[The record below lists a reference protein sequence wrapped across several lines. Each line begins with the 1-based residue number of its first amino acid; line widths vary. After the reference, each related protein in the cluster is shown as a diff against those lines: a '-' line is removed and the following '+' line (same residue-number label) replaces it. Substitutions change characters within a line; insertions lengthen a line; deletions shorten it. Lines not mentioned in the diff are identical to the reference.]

1 MVCAMLLD
9 VPYGE
14 GTLQA
19 ELPERTAVIGGGA
32 QNSLPPVGDLEAT
45 ARAALT
51 SPLGSPPVGELVR
64 HGSRVTIAFDD
75 PTVSSFGP
83 VRRVVIEQLLDE
95 LTAAGVDRGDVTL
108 ICANALHRK
117 YRHTE
122 LAKLLGEELV
132 EEFGERLFCH
142 DAEDPENLV
151 YLGQTPG
158 GYDVEISRY
167 VVDSDLTIYVN
178 ASHNRGFSGGWKSV
192 CVGLSTYRSIRHH
205 HTPDGMSMSLG
216 KNRMHAMLDEMGSL
230 LESKIGGKIFKV
242 DTLLSSPTEVAR
254 IFAGS
259 VWDSRTAVL
268 AELNRLFP
276 PRRSLSDKKYD
287 AIVYGVPNWSPYAI
301 YSFMNPLLTLVSSGL
316 GYLGGTVQALGKPGC
331 TVVMVTPCP
340 NQWDEVHH
348 ASYPD
353 VWKNV
358 LSRTRDPYQIQH
370 EFARRYAEDEPLIE
384 KYRHEHAFHPVHAIL
399 AAYPL
404 KRLKHVGRVIVVGCE
419 DPALPRHLDFEPVDT
434 MDAALASIESEHGGD
449 YQIAYIEQPPVPS
462 KEIL

>member
-1 MVCAMLLD
+1 MLLD

-14 GTLQA
+14 DTLQA
-19 ELPERTAVIGGGA
+19 ELPDSTAVIGGGA
-32 QNSLPPVGDLEAT
+32 QDSLPPVDDLEA
-45 ARAALT
+45 AVRSAL
-51 SPLGSPPVGELVR
+51 SAPLGSPPVSELVKP
-64 HGSRVTIAFDD
+64 GSRVAIAFDD
-75 PTVSSFGP
+75 PTVASFGP

-95 LTAAGVDRGDVTL
+95 LTAAGVDRGDVVL

-117 YRHTE
+117 YRHSE
-122 LAKLLGEELV
+122 LARLLGDELV
-132 EEFGERLFCH
+132 AEFGERLFCH
-142 DAEDPENLV
+142 DAEDADNLV

-178 ASHNRGFSGGWKSV
+178 AGHNRGFSGGWKSV

-216 KNRMHAMLDEMGSL
+216 KNRMHDMLNEMGRL
-230 LESKIGGKIFKV
+230 LESKISGRIFKV
-242 DTLLSSPTEVAR
+242 DTLLSSSTEVAG
-254 IFAGS
+254 IYAGT
-259 VWDSRTAVL
+259 VWDAREAVL
-268 AELNRLFP
+268 EQLNKLFP
-276 PRRSLSDKKYD
+276 PRRSLSDEKYD
-287 AIVYGVPNWSPYAI
+287 AILYGVPNWSPYAI

-340 NQWDEVHH
+340 NRWDRVHH

-353 VWKNV
+353 VWENV
-358 LSRTRDPYQIQH
+358 LSQTRDPYRIQH
-370 EFARRYAEDEPLIE
+370 EYATQYAEHQPLIE

-404 KRLKHVGRVIVVGCE
+404 KRLKHIGRVIVVGCE
-419 DPALPRHLDFEPVDT
+419 EPEVAAHLDFEAVGSIPE
-434 MDAALASIESEHGGD
+434 ALARIEDEHGKD
-449 YQIAYIEQPPVPS
+449 YRIAYIEQPPVPS